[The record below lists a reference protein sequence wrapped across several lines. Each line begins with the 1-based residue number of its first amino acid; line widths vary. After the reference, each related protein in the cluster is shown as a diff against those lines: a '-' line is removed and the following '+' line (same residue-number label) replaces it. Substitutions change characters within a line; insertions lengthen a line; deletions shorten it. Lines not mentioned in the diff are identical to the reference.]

1 MSAPR
6 VDWTAGNTFSSAI
19 DQWFQALWVLWIY
32 QIDQSRVDPST
43 CFAGRLEVC
52 HANWVCEIRVGA
64 LLAAKCIKR
73 TSRGVTLVDRTTSE

>member
-43 CFAGRLEVC
+43 CFDGIQAANDEVEL
-52 HANWVCEIRVGA
+52 HIVVIIFILDLSIVSAVV
-64 LLAAKCIKR
+64 LSFK
-73 TSRGVTLVDRTTSE
+73 